1 MRELGCFADHK
12 VEMTTNIQ
20 AFINAK
26 MTTRR
31 RRGWV
36 DDRSVRDWATDLFS
50 SMERSDEVEIG
61 EELRRMEMRDED
73 EDEDGG

>member
-1 MRELGCFADHK
+1 M
-12 VEMTTNIQ
+12 
-20 AFINAK
+20 
-26 MTTRR
+26 
-31 RRGWV
+31 